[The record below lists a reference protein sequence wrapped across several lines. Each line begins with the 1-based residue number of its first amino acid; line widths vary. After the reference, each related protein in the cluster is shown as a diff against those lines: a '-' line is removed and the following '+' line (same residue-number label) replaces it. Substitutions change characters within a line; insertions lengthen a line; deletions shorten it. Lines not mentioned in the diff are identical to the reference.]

1 MRQIVIGLAAV
12 AIAAATSTVSAS
24 ATHHKS
30 SYHGHAKTFGMAKRH
45 GQFDCSAGIPSCV
58 LPPPWAA
65 PSRCCPDGGS

>member
-12 AIAAATSTVSAS
+12 AIAAESTVSAA

-30 SYHGHAKTFGMAKRH
+30 GDHGHAETFGMAKRH
-45 GQFDCSAGIPSCV
+45 GQFDCSAGTPSCV
-58 LPPPWAA
+58 LPPPWAV